1 MEPLLRVEGLRT
13 YFHLESGLLKAVDGL
28 SFSVE
33 AGKVLGIVGE
43 SGSGKSVTA
52 LSILRLID
60 RPGQIEDGRILYRGE
75 DLLAIGEAEMEHR
88 IRGDRIAMIF
98 QDPMTSLNPAFTIGD
113 QIAEGIVVHQDASW
127 AEARGRAVDLLRLV
141 GISNPDSRYDDY
153 PHQFS
158 GGMRQRVLIASAIAC
173 QPDILIAD
181 EPTTALD
188 VTIQAQILRL
198 LSDLQKRFNSA
209 MILITHDLGVIAA
222 MADEVMVMY
231 AGRVV
236 EHGDVETIFHSPRHP
251 YTIAL
256 FESLIR
262 IDQPA
267 DSKLK
272 PIPGAPVIPIQLPPG
287 CPFRPRCRHAMA
299 VCETEYPALRVGEPG
314 HSVACHLISPADEA
328 GESETA

>member
-1 MEPLLRVEGLRT
+1 MKPVLRVEELRT
-13 YFHLESGLLKAVDGL
+13 HFHLESGLLKAVDGV
-28 SFSVE
+28 SFAVE

-60 RPGQIEDGRILYRGE
+60 RPGQIEGGRILYRGE
-75 DLLAIGEAEMEHR
+75 DLLAMGEAEMEHR
-88 IRGDRIAMIF
+88 IRGDRISMIF

-127 AEARGRAVDLLRLV
+127 AEARRRAVDLLRLV

-198 LSDLQKRFNSA
+198 LSDLQKRLNSA

-236 EHGDVETIFHSPRHP
+236 EHGDVETIFRSPRHP
-251 YTIAL
+251 YTLAL

-272 PIPGAPVIPIQLPPG
+272 PIPGAPVIPIRLPPG
-287 CPFRPRCRHAMA
+287 CPFRPRCRHSMP
-299 VCETEYPALRVGEPG
+299 VCETEDPALRVGKPG
-314 HSVACHLISPADEA
+314 HSIACHLISPADEA